1 MVLVS
6 KQNRRAVYTQLFN
19 DGVIVVEKNF
29 AKKEHQ
35 DCKGVSNLEVLMLT
49 KSLASRNFVSGKFSW
64 GWNYYTL
71 NDQGIEYLREQLGLP
86 AAAVPNT
93 MSKQAR
99 PVKETEAGRP
109 ERPSKWAN
117 RNQE

>member
-6 KQNRRAVYTQLFN
+6 KQNRRTVYTQLFN

-29 AKKEHQ
+29 AKKFHQ
-35 DCKGVSNLEVLMLT
+35 DCKEVSNLEVLMLL
-49 KSLASRNFVSGKFSW
+49 KSLSSRNFVSGKFSW

-71 NDQGIEYLREQLGLP
+71 NDQGIEHLREQLGLP
-86 AAAVPNT
+86 ASAVPQT

-99 PVKETEAGRP
+99 PVKETDGRP
-109 ERPSKWAN
+109 ERASKWG